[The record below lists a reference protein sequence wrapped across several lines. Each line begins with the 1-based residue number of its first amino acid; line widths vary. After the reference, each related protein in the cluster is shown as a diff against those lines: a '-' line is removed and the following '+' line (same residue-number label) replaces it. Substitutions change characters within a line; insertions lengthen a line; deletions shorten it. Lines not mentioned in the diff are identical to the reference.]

1 VDVKKEG
8 AAARLRFMAAFDP
21 SHCGGTRIDIE
32 ETHAVGFPLE
42 EGGSMISHAHQNLT
56 QPAARG
62 FDRVASYLLVA
73 ILAVLILVALMTN
86 PVLPQ

>member
-1 VDVKKEG
+1 M
-8 AAARLRFMAAFDP
+8 L
-21 SHCGGTRIDIE
+21 
-32 ETHAVGFPLE
+32 
-42 EGGSMISHAHQNLT
+42 SHAHPNLT

-62 FDRVASYLLVA
+62 FDRFAGYLLVV